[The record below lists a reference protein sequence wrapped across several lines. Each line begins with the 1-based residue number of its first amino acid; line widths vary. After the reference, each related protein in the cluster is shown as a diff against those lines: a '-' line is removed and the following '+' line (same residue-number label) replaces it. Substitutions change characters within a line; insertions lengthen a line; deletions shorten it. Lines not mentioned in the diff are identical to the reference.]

1 MCKKYINILVRY
13 GNDNNEKMFYF
24 RAAFYFIGR
33 IYYPVFDF
41 LDAYIVQC

>member
-1 MCKKYINILVRY
+1 MCTKYTKILVRY

-33 IYYPVFDF
+33 TYYPVFGF
-41 LDAYIVQC
+41 LDASIVQC